1 MSKIGN
7 FINSVLKTT
16 GDSGGNFKLTDST
29 SRQLKSNSP
38 LGNQQAINHL
48 TTQLQD
54 DKKPKPASNNQTR
67 YPAYELSLILPPGKK
82 AIPYGALEIYVIKHI
97 FKQQG
102 INISNGAAEAVAEK
116 AKLDFTPKWD
126 AGQQKYV
133 VNEKDGLYYRDSSF
147 GKNSDM
153 VLAGFG
159 FLSS

>member
-7 FINSVLKTT
+7 FINLVLKTID
-16 GDSGGNFKLTDST
+16 DSGSNFKLTGST
-29 SRQLKSNSP
+29 SSQLKSNSP

-54 DKKPKPASNNQTR
+54 NKKPKPVSENQTR
-67 YPAYELSLILPPGKK
+67 YPAYELSLVLSPDKK

-133 VNEKDGLYYRDSSF
+133 YNDKDGLYYRDSSF
-147 GKNSDM
+147 GKNQRYGS
-153 VLAGFG
+153 GG
-159 FLSS
+159 KE